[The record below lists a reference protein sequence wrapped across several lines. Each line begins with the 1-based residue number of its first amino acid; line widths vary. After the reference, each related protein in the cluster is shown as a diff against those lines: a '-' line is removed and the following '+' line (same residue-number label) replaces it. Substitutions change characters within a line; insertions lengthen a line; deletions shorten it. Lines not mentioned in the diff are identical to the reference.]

1 MKFNQNITLKKL
13 NQPFFIKKN
22 FSLIAFGMIMELSK
36 SKKPKTTATIIASIT
51 IANVLDINF
60 RNVAIQAETV
70 GKLED
75 KDNGV
80 DSINW

>member
-1 MKFNQNITLKKL
+1 
-13 NQPFFIKKN
+13 
-22 FSLIAFGMIMELSK
+22 MELSK